1 LKELSCEKHINNNSQ
16 TFIAM
21 SKDIFEIR
29 FHGRGGQGAKT
40 ASALLAE
47 AAMEQGKYVQSF
59 PEYGA
64 ERQGAPVKAFT
75 RISNNKIYSHAGV
88 TNPNVVVVVDQTL
101 IKSIPITEGLGTD
114 GLLIVNTNQSI
125 EDVKAMTHFNGKIIV
140 IDAIKIALEEL
151 GKPVTNTAMLGTIEK
166 ATNIVNYEQLKDHI
180 HKHFVHELGEDI
192 ANKNVNC
199 FVRAYNETK
208 T

>member
-1 LKELSCEKHINNNSQ
+1 
-16 TFIAM
+16 M

-64 ERQGAPVKAFT
+64 ERQGAPVLAFT
-75 RISNNKIYSHAGV
+75 RISDKKIYLHSGV

-101 IKSIPITEGLGTD
+101 IKNIPVTKGLNDD
-114 GLLIVNTNQSI
+114 GLLIVNTTQSI
-125 EDVKAMTHFNGKIIV
+125 DEVRQRTGFKGKIIV

-151 GKPVTNTAMLGTIEK
+151 GKAVTNTAMLGTIMK
-166 ATNIVNYEQLKDHI
+166 ATNIVNFEQLKENMFN
-180 HKHFVHELGEDI
+180 HFVKDLGKDI
-192 ANKNVNC
+192 AEKNVKA
-199 FVRAYNETK
+199 FVRAYNETQV
-208 T
+208 

>member
-1 LKELSCEKHINNNSQ
+1 
-16 TFIAM
+16 M

-40 ASALLAE
+40 AAALLAE
-47 AAMEQGKYVQSF
+47 AAMQAGKFVQSF

-75 RISNNKIYSHAGV
+75 RISDKKIYLHSGV

-101 IKSIPITEGLGTD
+101 IKSIPVTEGLDND
-114 GLLIVNTNQSI
+114 GLLIVNTNQAVDDI
-125 EDVKAMTHFNGKIIV
+125 RKLTNFNGKIVV

-151 GKPVTNTAMLGTIEK
+151 GKAVTNTAMLGAIEK
-166 ATNIVNYEQLKDHI
+166 ATNIVNFEQLKQNMFN
-180 HKHFVHELGEDI
+180 HFVHDLGKDI
-192 ANKNVNC
+192 ADKNVNC
-199 FVRAYNETK
+199 FVRAYNEVK
-208 T
+208 V

>member
-1 LKELSCEKHINNNSQ
+1 
-16 TFIAM
+16 M

-40 ASALLAE
+40 AAALLAE

-75 RISNNKIYSHAGV
+75 RISDKKIYSHAGV

-101 IKSIPITEGLGTD
+101 IKSIPVTEGLDDD
-114 GLLIVNTNQSI
+114 GLLIVNTNQGVDDI
-125 EDVKAMTHFNGKIIV
+125 KKMIGFNGKIIV
-140 IDAIKIALEEL
+140 IDAVKIALEEL

-166 ATNIVNYEQLKDHI
+166 ATNIVDYEQLKEHM
-180 HKHFVHELGEDI
+180 HNHFVRELGKDI
-192 ANKNVNC
+192 ADKNVNC

-208 T
+208 I

>member
-1 LKELSCEKHINNNSQ
+1 MLNDFLS
-16 TFIAM
+16 M

-75 RISNNKIYSHAGV
+75 RISDNKIYLHSGV

-101 IKSIPITEGLGTD
+101 IKSIPVIEGLDDD
-114 GLLIVNTNQSI
+114 GLLIVNTSQSVDEVRSRTGFKGGI
-125 EDVKAMTHFNGKIIV
+125 VV

-151 GKPVTNTAMLGTIEK
+151 GKPVTNTAMLGAIEK
-166 ATNIVNYEQLKDHI
+166 ATNIVDFGQLKEHMFN
-180 HKHFVHELGEDI
+180 HFVHELGKDI
-192 ANKNVNC
+192 ADKNVNC

-208 T
+208 V

>member
-1 LKELSCEKHINNNSQ
+1 
-16 TFIAM
+16 M

-47 AAMEQGKYVQSF
+47 AAMEQGKFVQSF

-75 RISNNKIYSHAGV
+75 RISEKKIYLHSGV

-101 IKSIPITEGLGTD
+101 IKSIPVIEGLD
-114 GLLIVNTNQSI
+114 DSGLLIVNTTQSI
-125 EDVKAMTHFNGKIIV
+125 DEVRHRTGFKGKIIV

-151 GKPVTNTAMLGTIEK
+151 GKAVTNTAMLGTIEK
-166 ATNIVNYEQLKDHI
+166 ATNIVNFEQLKENMFN
-180 HKHFVHELGEDI
+180 HFVNDLGKDI
-192 ANKNVNC
+192 AEKNVKA
-199 FVRAYNETK
+199 FVRAYNETQV
-208 T
+208 

>member
-1 LKELSCEKHINNNSQ
+1 
-16 TFIAM
+16 M

-40 ASALLAE
+40 AAALLAE

-75 RISNNKIYSHAGV
+75 RISDKKIYSHAGV

-101 IKSIPITEGLGTD
+101 IKSIPVTEGLDDD
-114 GLLIVNTNQSI
+114 GLLIVNTTQSVDEI
-125 EDVKAMTHFNGKIIV
+125 RKIIGFNGKIVV

-151 GKPVTNTAMLGTIEK
+151 GKAVTNTTMLGTIEK
-166 ATNIVNYEQLKDHI
+166 VTNIVNYDKLKENLFN
-180 HKHFVHELGEDI
+180 HFVHELGQDI
-192 ANKNVNC
+192 ATKNVNC

-208 T
+208 A

>member
-1 LKELSCEKHINNNSQ
+1 
-16 TFIAM
+16 M

-47 AAMEQGKYVQSF
+47 AAMEAGKFVQSF

-75 RISNNKIYSHAGV
+75 RISDKKIYLHSGV

-101 IKSIPITEGLGTD
+101 IKSIPVTEGLD
-114 GLLIVNTNQSI
+114 DSGLLIVNTTQSVDEI
-125 EDVKAMTHFNGKIIV
+125 KERTEFKGKIIV
-140 IDAIKIALEEL
+140 IDAIKIALQEL
-151 GKPVTNTAMLGTIEK
+151 GKAVTNTAMLGAIEK
-166 ATNIVNYEQLKDHI
+166 ATNIVDYEKLKANMYN
-180 HKHFVHELGEDI
+180 HFVRDLGKDI
-192 ANKNVNC
+192 ADKNVNC
-199 FVRAYNETK
+199 FVRAYNEVK
-208 T
+208 L